1 MFKIY
6 RHISET
12 WVMTNEVLQ
21 RLTNYPEA
29 RVSKFGIAFSNIFYN
44 FRLGFSNR
52 SEKRGQFLCMDLSI
66 FGSRTTANISV
77 YFKGTNS
84 KRSFKNVTDRSEM
97 MILPI
102 KLFMDGLKDGKCEI
116 EIKGMFI
123 MDRDEYPAIPRSI
136 NIDYGLLENIE
147 KDFEIILASENGKE
161 EKIKVHKDVLIIQ
174 SPVFEGMF
182 KSGME
187 ESISNT
193 LEIIDFNFTT
203 VIAAIEFF
211 YGYQIFDHYN
221 FKELFELYRFADK
234 YLIDDLMD
242 YITLFISY
250 RISPSDVAEIYNLAI
265 ASNCFTKIKDKCFDF
280 LVFCVN
286 ENIPVEN
293 SDSVILKK

>member
-6 RHISET
+6 RHVSET
-12 WVMTNEVLQ
+12 WIMTNEILQ
-21 RLTNYPEA
+21 RLINHPDNEK
-29 RVSKFGIAFSNIFYN
+29 RISKFGIAFSNVYYN
-44 FRLGFSNR
+44 FRLGFLD
-52 SEKRGQFLCMDLSI
+52 SEIREKCLGMDLSI
-66 FGSRTTANISV
+66 FGSETTANISI
-77 YFKGTNS
+77 YFNGTNS
-84 KRSFKNVTDRSEM
+84 KRSFKNVTVRSEM
-97 MILPI
+97 IFLPF

-123 MDRDEYPAIPRSI
+123 MDRDEYPIIPRSI

-147 KDFEIILASENGKE
+147 KDFDIIISSKNGKE
-161 EKIKVHKDVLIIQ
+161 EKIKVHKDVLITQ

-182 KSGME
+182 KSGMN
-187 ESISNT
+187 ESITNT
-193 LEIIDFNFTT
+193 LKIIDFNFTT
-203 VIAAIEFF
+203 VIAATEFF

-250 RISPSDVAEIYNLAI
+250 RISPSNVAEIYNLAI
-265 ASNCFTKIKDKCFDF
+265 ASNCFMKIKEQCFDF
-280 LVFCVN
+280 LVFCMN

-293 SDSVILKK
+293 FDSVI